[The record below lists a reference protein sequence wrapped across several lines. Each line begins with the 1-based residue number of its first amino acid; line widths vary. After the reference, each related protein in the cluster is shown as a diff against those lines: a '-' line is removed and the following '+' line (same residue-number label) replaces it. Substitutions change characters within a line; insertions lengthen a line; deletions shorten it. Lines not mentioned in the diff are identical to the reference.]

1 MIRSMSYLNGK
12 VAYLCGPIHA
22 ANDDGI
28 GWREAITP
36 RLQAF
41 GIVVDDPCKKTANGF
56 GEVKD
61 DKKKII
67 ETIKAGNFSEAKK
80 MFYPIVRK
88 DLRSVDK
95 ADFLIMVY
103 DPNIHMFGTIHEMVV
118 AHTQRKPILLW
129 FDKNNIDKFNP
140 WCLTLVKENMIFT
153 EWDAMFEYLN
163 KIDTGDFDSSYWT
176 L

>member
-1 MIRSMSYLNGK
+1 MSYLKGK
-12 VAYLCGPIHA
+12 TVYLAGPIHA
-22 ANDDGI
+22 VADDGI
-28 GWREAITP
+28 GWRDSITP
-36 RLQAF
+36 QLQTF
-41 GIVVDDPCKKTANGF
+41 GLNVDDPCKKTVNGV

-61 DKKKII
+61 DKKFII
-67 ETIKAGNFSEAKK
+67 ELIKSGNFSEAKK
-80 MFYPIVRK
+80 LFYPIVRK

-95 ADFLIMVY
+95 ADFLIVVY
-103 DPNIHMFGTIHEMVV
+103 DPTIHLFGTLHEMVI

-153 EWDAMFEYLN
+153 EWDDVLKYLC
-163 KIDTGDFDSSYWT
+163 KIDIGEFDSSYWT